1 MASKTITKR
10 MISNKVAEKI
20 GITQQHA
27 FLAVKATLDTLGE
40 LLSKGEH
47 AELRGFGVFEIVTQ
61 RPRVGRNPNNPQQ
74 TVKIPARK
82 VVKFRAGHD
91 LAAKVEKLPI
101 TAKDLAGK
109 GRRRG

>member
-1 MASKTITKR
+1 MASKTVTKR
-10 MISNKVAEKI
+10 MISNIVAEKI
-20 GITQQHA
+20 GITQQQA

-61 RPRVGRNPNNPQQ
+61 RPRVGRNPNAPD
-74 TVKIPARK
+74 KPIEIPARK

-91 LAAKVEKLPI
+91 LAAKVEQLPV
-101 TAKDLAGK
+101 TQKDLAGK